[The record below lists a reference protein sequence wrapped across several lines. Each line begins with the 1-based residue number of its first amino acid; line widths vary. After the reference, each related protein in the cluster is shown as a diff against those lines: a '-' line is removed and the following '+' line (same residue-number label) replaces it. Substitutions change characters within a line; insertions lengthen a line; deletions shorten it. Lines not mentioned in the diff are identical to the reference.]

1 MLTWLMRAAVRR
13 MEKRYDYDAA
23 YLHDLLS
30 AGPRA
35 LTAFLG
41 VQKLARY
48 REGAPSEA
56 LAAAGLVATLAED
69 CGSCVQI
76 GVRIAQEQGVSPAV
90 LRGVLTGDA
99 GLMGADAGLAYGFA
113 QASLARDL
121 ERADP
126 LRDEVLRRWGPRGLA
141 ALALAMA
148 SARVYPTVK
157 YAMGHGKTCSQVR
170 VDGEAVRVVKAE

>member
-41 VQKLARY
+41 VQKLSGY
-48 REGAPSEA
+48 REGAPPEA

-90 LRGVLTGDA
+90 LRGVLTGDLA
-99 GLMGADAGLAYGFA
+99 LMGADAGLAYGFA

-157 YAMGHGKTCSQVR
+157 YAMGHGRTCSQVR
-170 VDGEAVRVVKAE
+170 VEGETVAVVKAA